1 MYRKAISLVALASLG
16 AVIACGDNSA
26 VTAPERPL
34 AAPAAPRAPA
44 VAAPEGLARTVALA
58 LADPAFRTYVK
69 AQLDA
74 SPFRE
79 HKLPF
84 QRFVAANG
92 GRAADAMAR
101 RAAATAAGVV
111 RAANAAMPLEFYL
124 PVPAHRAA
132 WAGDERVLVATAIGD
147 HDAPVAFDP
156 QGHRLVLSPAEPPAT
171 PVLALVPVETDFSV
185 PPPALP
191 PAALTVCWDY
201 CPQPYQPPPP
211 PPPPPS
217 PGLYMTQAHF
227 TQTFEGWL
235 RGSPE
240 FEVHILGQ
248 SGQTDSLKDYQCAG
262 EHQSMPYYFDQN
274 SLDWSGS
281 AMLFSKY
288 QLDNYAAQHPGQN
301 PRVFVVEDDD
311 EACVIKANKDLFK
324 QLTEVVDAANQ
335 TLTAG
340 KDTTTSGGAKLWKYA
355 KALLKLFTSLA
366 SLFNSN
372 DELVGNA
379 VQDSIAQEYHPGF
392 NWIVKGE
399 QNVTNGWIKLEMK

>member
-1 MYRKAISLVALASLG
+1 MYRKAISLVALAALG
-16 AVIACGDNSA
+16 AGKTRA
-26 VTAPERPL
+26 TH
-34 AAPAAPRAPA
+34 PASTP
-44 VAAPEGLARTVALA
+44 
-58 LADPAFRTYVK
+58 
-69 AQLDA
+69 
-74 SPFRE
+74 
-79 HKLPF
+79 
-84 QRFVAANG
+84 
-92 GRAADAMAR
+92 
-101 RAAATAAGVV
+101 
-111 RAANAAMPLEFYL
+111 

-132 WAGDERVLVATAIGD
+132 WAGDERVLVGTAIGD

-156 QGHRLVLSPAEPPAT
+156 QGHRLVVTPAEPPAP
-171 PVLALVPVETDFSV
+171 PVLARVPVEPDFSV
-185 PPPALP
+185 PPRALP

-211 PPPPPS
+211 PPPA
-217 PGLYMTQAHF
+217 GLYMTQAHF

-262 EHQSMPYYFDQN
+262 EHRSMPYYFDQN

-281 AMLFSKY
+281 AMLFSRY
-288 QLDNYAAQHPGQN
+288 ELDNYAAEHPGQN

-340 KDTTTSGGAKLWKYA
+340 EETATRRGAELLETGKARLRLCTS
-355 KALLKLFTSLA
+355 
-366 SLFNSN
+366 
-372 DELVGNA
+372 
-379 VQDSIAQEYHPGF
+379 
-392 NWIVKGE
+392 
-399 QNVTNGWIKLEMK
+399 